1 MPAERLLSSGDF
13 DDEEEYYEYLNKVDS
28 RHEYETAWLENLLE
42 ESKITPLQV
51 KMLESMHIRPDYEY
65 PFGPYTIT
73 QHDRDR
79 EFDSL
84 ENALQAVL
92 ILCDVYDSLGLNN
105 GAILDF
111 EEVGVMEK
119 VEILQKLKEYPLL
132 EVDEY
137 N

>member
-1 MPAERLLSSGDF
+1 MEKRKLLSHNDF
-13 DDEEEYYEYLNKVDS
+13 DDQEEYYDYLNKVDFE
-28 RHEYETAWLENLLE
+28 HERETNWLENLVE
-42 ESKITPLQV
+42 VSKITPLQV
-51 KMLESMHIRPDYEY
+51 KMLERMDIRTDYEY

-73 QHDRDR
+73 QYARDR

-84 ENALQAVL
+84 ANALQAVL
-92 ILCDVYDSLGLNN
+92 ILCDVHDSLGLNN

-111 EEVGVMEK
+111 KEVGIMEK
-119 VEILQKLKEYPLL
+119 VEILQKLKEHLLL